1 MNGRSYSSTFKY
13 TVIYVFSIDDERHR
27 GLLKIG
33 ETTIDSGRM
42 PDQLSPNCKILND
55 AARSRISQYTKTAG
69 IKFDLQHT
77 ELGISYKLNENNK
90 PTIVD
95 AISDRDVHDVLK
107 NSNIKNIKKE
117 NKNDQYWGDEW
128 FEVDLE
134 TVKKAIDAAK
144 NHKKNLSGSLS
155 EDISIQVIFRPEQED
170 AITKTIRVFKKDNKM
185 LWNAKM
191 RFGKTLSALEV
202 IKRGG
207 FKKSI
212 IITHR
217 PVVDEGWYKDFEKIF
232 KARDNYQYGS
242 KKSGYTE
249 HDLTAL
255 GDKFVYFASMQDL
268 RGSEHVGGKYT
279 KNKSIFETKWDLVI
293 VDEAHEGTTTALGDE
308 VIKNIVKHDIYPETK
323 FLALSG
329 TPFNILENYDE
340 TNIFTWDY
348 IMEQSCKNNWDKEH
362 FGDHNPYIDL
372 PMMNI
377 YTFDLNNILKNSE
390 FIEFEDQAFNF
401 TEFFR
406 VQAKGAITKDQEI
419 DKDTELEFCHEKDV
433 TRFLDLLTQSSKDS
447 NYPYSN
453 QEFRNLFRH
462 SLWMVPGVKEAKT
475 LKALMSTH
483 PVFGQEG
490 FFHIINVA
498 GDGNEEAKNA
508 LEAVKGAISKC
519 GEDEYTITLSCGRLT
534 TGVTVPEW
542 TAVFMLAGSYYTSAS
557 SYLQTIFRV
566 QSPCITNGKLKTDC
580 YVFDFA
586 PDRTLKMVAKSVAIS
601 GKAGKTKES
610 DRKILGEFLNYCP
623 VISVS
628 GTKMEEFNTDR
639 LLQQLKDAYVERVV
653 QSGFDD
659 AKLYN
664 DELLKLDGIALEEF
678 DGLEKIIGSTK
689 AMPRIEE
696 IDINRQG
703 LSNEEYDEIEKIKRK
718 PKKELTEEEKKRLE
732 ELKLINDQRKKAISI
747 LRGISIRM
755 PLLIY
760 GADIPFEDDITIE
773 RFTDD
778 DFIDDI
784 SWKEFM
790 PPGVT
795 KEIFKKFT
803 KYYDQDIFIA
813 SGKKIRRLTKAA
825 DDYPVE
831 ERVNRIAHI
840 FDYFRNPDK
849 ETVLTPWR
857 VVNMHMSD
865 CLGGYD
871 FFDEQH
877 QKTIKNPRLVDRG
890 KITSDTFKNAD
901 AKILEINSKTGLY
914 PLYAA
919 FSIYKAKCVKINQN
933 QLNDE
938 KRQELW
944 RETISNNIYVICK
957 TPMAKQITKR
967 TLAGYQDVKI
977 NAHCFVRL
985 VDNLK
990 EGSEQSK
997 LINEVVKPSF
1007 WKKDDVKKMEF
1018 DAIIG
1023 NPPYQQEVPSTG
1035 NQNVLLAVPVYNY
1048 FVEFAKGLNPKYIS
1062 IITPSRWFSGGVGLD
1077 SFRNEMKKDTRIRK
1091 LFDYVNSK
1099 DCFSNI
1105 SIAGGVCYFL
1115 WDRSFNGNCEV
1126 VNVSD
1131 LDINT
1136 ADRSLDEFDIVI
1148 RNNLAVEIIRKV
1160 INDERKFLNDI
1171 VSSLTPFGL
1180 TTNIR
1185 GDDKP
1190 SDNKYV
1196 LHSSKGI
1203 SYIDKKKVSKGN
1215 ELINSYKAMMSTIT
1229 AEHGLEP
1236 NKSGLFNVLTS
1247 SMKVI
1252 GPNEICTQ
1260 SYLVLGPFNKKDN
1273 ALNLVSYLK
1282 TKFVRFLILQ
1292 TLSSIHITKSSFEF
1306 VPYQDFSKQWSDD
1319 KLYKKYKLTEE
1330 EVRYIE
1336 SVIKIMK

>member
-1 MNGRSYSSTFKY
+1 MKGKSYNSTFKY
-13 TVIYVFSIDDERHR
+13 TVIYVFSIEDERHK

-33 ETTIDSGRM
+33 ETTIDSRCM
-42 PDQLSPNCKILND
+42 PDQLFPNCKILND
-55 AARSRISQYTKTAG
+55 AAKTRIAQFTKTAG

-77 ELGISYKLNENNK
+77 ELGISYKLDENNK
-90 PTIVD
+90 PVIVD

-107 NSNIKNIKKE
+107 NSNIKNIKKK
-117 NKNDQYWGDEW
+117 NKNDQYWGNEW

-134 TVKKAIDAAK
+134 TVKNAIDAAK
-144 NHKKNLSGSLS
+144 NHKNNLSGSLS
-155 EDISIQVIFRPEQED
+155 DDISIPIVFRPEQED
-170 AITKTIRVFKKDNKM
+170 AITKTIRVFKKDYKM

-217 PVVDEGWYKDFEKIF
+217 PVVDEGWYTDFEKIF
-232 KARDNYQYGS
+232 KASDNYQYGS

-255 GDKFVYFASMQDL
+255 GDKFVYFASIQDL
-268 RGSEHVGGKYT
+268 RGSKHVGGKHI

-308 VIKNIVKHDIYPETK
+308 VIKNIVKHDLYPDTK

-372 PMMNI
+372 PKMNI

-390 FIEFEDQAFNF
+390 LMEFEDQAFNF

-419 DKDTELEFCHEKDV
+419 NKDTELEFCHEKDV
-433 TRFLDLLTQSSKDS
+433 TRFLDLLTESSKDS

-483 PVFGQEG
+483 PVFGQED

-498 GDGNEEAKNA
+498 GDGDEEAKNA

-542 TAVFMLAGSYYTSAS
+542 TAVFMLAGSYYTTAS

-601 GKAGKTKES
+601 GKAGKTRES

-664 DELLKLDGIALEEF
+664 DELLKLDDIALEEF
-678 DGLEKIIGSTK
+678 DGLEKIIKTTN
-689 AMPRIEE
+689 ALPRIEE

-703 LSNEEYDEIEKIKRK
+703 LTNEEYDEIEKIKSR

-732 ELKLINDQRKKAISI
+732 ELKSINEQRKKAISI

-760 GADIPFEDDITIE
+760 GADIPFDDDITID
-773 RFTDD
+773 RFSDD
-778 DFIDDI
+778 DFIDDT

-795 KEIFKKFT
+795 KEEFKKFT
-803 KYYDQDIFIA
+803 KYYDKDIFIA
-813 SGKKIRRLTKAA
+813 SGRKIRRLAKAA

-831 ERVNRIAHI
+831 ERVKRIAHI

-877 QKTIKNPRLVDRG
+877 QKPIKNQRLVDHG

-919 FSIYKAKCVKINQN
+919 FSIYKAKCAKIDNN

-944 RETISNNIYVICK
+944 KETISNNIYVICN
-957 TPMAKQITKR
+957 TTMARQITTR
-967 TLAGYQDVKI
+967 TLVGYKNAKI
-977 NAHCFVRL
+977 NAHYFV
-985 VDNLK
+985 NLADDLG
-990 EGSEQSK
+990 EGSERSK
-997 LINEVVKPSF
+997 LINQVLKPSF
-1007 WKKDDVKKMEF
+1007 WKKDFKDTMNFNAV
-1018 DAIIG
+1018 IG
-1023 NPPYQQEVPSTG
+1023 NPPYQEETGTVTRQSVP
-1035 NQNVLLAVPVYNY
+1035 LYIY
-1048 FVEFAKGLNPKYIS
+1048 FFDFAKNLNPNYIS
-1062 IITPSRWFSGGVGLD
+1062 MITPSRWLCGGMKKLD
-1077 SFRNEMKKDTRIRK
+1077 GFRNTMKKDKRIRK
-1091 LFDYVNSK
+1091 LYDYANSE

-1105 SIAGGVCYFL
+1105 SIDGGVCYFL
-1115 WDRSFNGNCEV
+1115 WDCNYSGDCLVTNI
-1126 VNVSD
+1126 VNKKVKDTS
-1131 LDINT
+1131 LRN
-1136 ADRSLDEFDIVI
+1136 LDELEDLIV
-1148 RNNLAVEIIRKV
+1148 RDNKSVSIIRKV
-1160 INDERKFLNDI
+1160 KKIGKNFIDTI
-1171 VSSLTPFGL
+1171 VNPLDYFGL
-1180 TTNIR
+1180 PTKFR
-1185 GDDKP
+1185 GNPQYTEGDCIV
-1190 SDNKYV
+1190 Y
-1196 LHSSKGI
+1196 SSKGI
-1203 SYIDKKKVSKGN
+1203 GYTARESISKGQDLISAYKIIIGKKVSDHA
-1215 ELINSYKAMMSTIT
+1215 LM
-1229 AEHGLEP
+1229 P
-1236 NKSGLFNVLTS
+1236 NKKDGFFHIFTGT
-1247 SMKVI
+1247 MKVL
-1252 GPNEICTQ
+1252 GPNEVCTH
-1260 SYLVLGPFNKKDN
+1260 SYFTIGPIDNKEL
-1273 ALNLVSYLK
+1273 AENLLKYLK
-1282 TKFVRFLILQ
+1282 TKFVRFLVWT
-1292 TLSSIHITKSSFEF
+1292 TLTSGDLSRQRFIF
-1306 VPYQDFSKQWSDD
+1306 VPFLDFNQKWDD
-1319 KLYKKYKLTEE
+1319 TKLYNYFKLTNDEIS
-1330 EVRYIE
+1330 YIE
-1336 SVIKIMK
+1336 SIIK